1 MCESWTCGT
10 FVIYW
15 LLIIGDNSIN
25 LKSDSFKI
33 VDDTMIFH
41 TFHTILDGCY
51 LVNLRIY

>member
-1 MCESWTCGT
+1 MDVRYVRHLL
-10 FVIYW
+10 VINHR
-15 LLIIGDNSIN
+15 INSIN
-25 LKSDSFKI
+25 PKSDSFKI